1 MQDNLVTLELLGFLE
16 FIESL
21 ELLELLELLEYFC
34 EQSSVFFETCFF
46 SYYDQQCYN
55 VVSRLHF

>member
-16 FIESL
+16 FI

-34 EQSSVFFETCFF
+34 EQSSVFFETCFLPF
-46 SYYDQQCYN
+46 QLN
-55 VVSRLHF
+55 K